1 LDALQHATLVAL
13 DALMTQTTPDT
24 MARDASG
31 LLLKRLIN
39 VARTKKCSMLV
50 RLPVIQFAKRDAA
63 TTLTTATKAKR
74 KGRVSGLERMPK
86 SVVHGMTMKH
96 SSDVQKP
103 AIRNVNVWMT
113 SATGTRTRK
122 NMTVHAGLERIP
134 ESDVR
139 KVTTQYSMHVQK
151 PVILLVVHNLISSH
165 CTLQKVHILERP

>member
-13 DALMTQTTPDT
+13 DALMTQTTDT

-31 LLLKRLIN
+31 LLKRLIN

-74 KGRVSGLERMPK
+74 KGRVSGLERMQK
-86 SVVHGMTMKH
+86 SVVHGMTMNH

-113 SATGTRTRK
+113 SATGTRTKK
-122 NMTVHAGLERIP
+122 NMTVHGLERIL

-151 PVILLVVHNLISSH
+151 PVILLVVHNLISSIKYH
-165 CTLQKVHILERP
+165 LDGV